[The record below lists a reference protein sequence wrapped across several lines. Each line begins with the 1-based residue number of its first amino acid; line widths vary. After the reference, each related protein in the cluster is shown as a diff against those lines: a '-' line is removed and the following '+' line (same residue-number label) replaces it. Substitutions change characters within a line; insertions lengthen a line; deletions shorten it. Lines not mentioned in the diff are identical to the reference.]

1 MSTIYLSNWSG
12 YRTPGAH
19 GPGRKWTI
27 MCWAVAE
34 AVSVAVDSAVDDA
47 VFRTVDKA
55 VGETVY
61 DPVHD
66 AIRVGEPIQAE
77 TLSILQRLG
86 R

>member
-47 VFRTVDKA
+47 VRYAVRGAVDVA
-55 VGETVY
+55 VYGAVKE
-61 DPVHD
+61 DQPV
-66 AIRVGEPIQAE
+66 RVEALDLLRSMSGI
-77 TLSILQRLG
+77 S
-86 R
+86 